1 MKTIK
6 IKTKR
11 TSALLSAM
19 LMGCFFVGCSSEKKN
34 GDYAGISDVEFWGT
48 YSTEKVLQ
56 NQVGTY
62 DEIKQPANLNV
73 SAIGGEEEAAQII
86 MTAGNKPV
94 KEYDVL
100 LSDLHSEDG
109 KIFSKDNIK
118 VYHER
123 YIYVSSIGE
132 YYRTIGYYP
141 DCLVPFESV
150 KKVGE
155 TGFNANNN
163 QGLYVSFDIP
173 EDQTAGTYHGS
184 MQVVIN
190 EESKQIP
197 ITLTVKNGFITAE
210 THVKSSFLNEWYFY
224 RGELD
229 TTDEMYE
236 LYNQKLF
243 EYRLGCNDVVL
254 YEDKS
259 MDLYAETVCRYAK
272 QIECPGYN
280 IPWFLKNYKNK
291 PYNLNGR
298 EISVVCSYDIDKM
311 LEYFRAIAY
320 KGLETGVDPF
330 KKAFVYGYDEP
341 DLILGIESAKVHVK
355 AWSYIVRQCKNIVM
369 QELRKDYAI
378 ENTALLEE
386 ILTSLDKMPHL
397 VLSST
402 YLDNDMNLEEE
413 DIVYCPEFQFLQTES
428 ARTQYRLDE
437 KNDLWWYGCVNPK
450 NPYPSYHID
459 DTVLSARIESWMKAD
474 YNIQGNL
481 YWSTCYYSEP
491 SAGEEAGLVFPEDLY
506 SGNAARSLKVNG
518 EGFIFYPGKKY
529 GISGPLSSI
538 RLEQIRDGLEEYEML
553 YKIREIY
560 SSIDKNYSEQSL
572 MRYLYDALYTG
583 TKVGTTSENFEYNR
597 SLLLDLFELAC
608 SEASVCITDV
618 AVSSGNYA
626 VSVYVKN
633 GYVLKQQGKEVT
645 NKTAVNGNGY
655 LYKIVLDVSKG
666 EALDLSVDAGGKTY
680 GFAFSFAS
688 TSTNYNAQY
697 FYDNSVVQKR
707 YGDVSTKLVNPADI
721 VGEAVAE
728 DKWLQLSLA
737 KSEKATQ
744 DFLLV
749 DDKSIKKLHEGA
761 DKVVIRIY
769 NASAE
774 TISSEVLIEYGNDL
788 GAYASYETIQ
798 LKPGYNTVTIGN
810 LSAKN
815 WKEFKYINRLRMTIG
830 EKGDAARDFLYLV
843 DMSVYE
849 K

>member
-1 MKTIK
+1 MKKIK
-6 IKTKR
+6 VKTKR
-11 TSALLSAM
+11 AAALFCAM
-19 LMGCFFVGCSSEKKN
+19 LMSCSFVACSTGKQSSS
-34 GDYAGISDVEFWGT
+34 GYAGVSDVEFWGT

-56 NQVGTY
+56 DKVDVY
-62 DEIKQPANLNV
+62 DGIKQPAILNV

-86 MTAGNKPV
+86 MTTGDKPV
-94 KEYDVL
+94 KEYDIV
-100 LSDLHSEDG
+100 LSDLQSEDG
-109 KIFSKDNIK
+109 IIFSKDNIK

-141 DCLVPFESV
+141 DCLVPFENV

-163 QGLYVSFDIP
+163 QGLYVGFDVP
-173 EDQTAGTYHGS
+173 ERQAADIYYGS
-184 MQVVIN
+184 MQIVIG

-197 ITLTVKNGFITAE
+197 ITLTVKNGYITAE

-280 IPWFLKNYKNK
+280 IPWFLKNYSNN

-298 EISVVCSYDIDKM
+298 EISVKHGYDIEKM
-311 LEYFRAIAY
+311 LAYFRAIAY

-330 KKAFVYGYDEP
+330 KKAFLYGYDEP

-369 QELRKDYAI
+369 NELRTDWTIDDA
-378 ENTALLEE
+378 ALLEQ

-402 YLDNDMNLEEE
+402 YLDNGMDLEEE

-428 ARTQYRLDE
+428 ARMQYRLDE
-437 KNDLWWYGCVNPK
+437 NNDLWWYGCVNPK

-481 YWSTCYYSEP
+481 YWSTCYYNEP
-491 SAGEEAGLVFPEDLY
+491 SGGAETGAVFPEDLY

-518 EGFIFYPGKKY
+518 EGFLFYPGKKY
-529 GISGPLSSI
+529 GIDGPLSSI

-560 SSIDKNYSEQSL
+560 SSVNESFSEKSL
-572 MRYLYDALYTG
+572 MRYLYDTLYTG
-583 TKVGTTSENFEYNR
+583 TKVGTTGENFEYNR
-597 SLLLDLFELAC
+597 ALLLDLFELAC
-608 SEASVCITDV
+608 SDASVCITDV
-618 AVSSGNYA
+618 AVSSGNYT
-626 VSVYVKN
+626 VSAYVKN
-633 GYVLKQQGKEVT
+633 GYVLKHHGQEVT
-645 NKTAVNGNGY
+645 NKTAVNGGY
-655 LYKIVLDVSKG
+655 LYKIVLDVSNG
-666 EALDLSVDAGGKTY
+666 ETLDLSVDVNGKTY

-697 FYDNSVVQKR
+697 FFDNNVVQKR
-707 YGDVSTKLVNPADI
+707 YGDVSTQLVNPADV
-721 VGEAVAE
+721 VGETVAE
-728 DKWLQLSLA
+728 DKWLQLFLA

-761 DKVVIRIY
+761 DRVVIRIY
-769 NASAE
+769 NDSTE
-774 TISSEVLIEYGNDL
+774 TIPAEVLIEYGNDL
-788 GAYASYETIQ
+788 GSYAGYETIQ
-798 LKPGYNTVTIGN
+798 LKPGYNTITIGN
-810 LSAKN
+810 LTAKN
-815 WKEFKYINRLRMTIG
+815 WKEFKYVNRLRITIG
-830 EKGDAARDFLYLV
+830 EKGDDARDFLYLV
-843 DMSVYE
+843 DMSVY
-849 K
+849 KK